1 MKKYVNP
8 SLDIQI
14 ATLNHDDMLMV
25 SFVDGGHDIY
35 DYDDA
40 VGGNQ

>member
-14 ATLNHDDMLMV
+14 VTYDDMLLV